1 MARWDLRIKDLNWT
15 NSFRGES
22 FLTSVGSSFH
32 SNDPRYQK
40 ECLLKVREE
49 KQGMV
54 KSALRKLFEEDENI
68 SG

>member
-1 MARWDLRIKDLNWT
+1 MYVFPGFLARWELRL
-15 NSFRGES
+15 RGES

-32 SNDPRYQK
+32 SNDPRYRR

-49 KQGMV
+49 KRGMV
-54 KSALRKLFEEDENI
+54 KSTLRKLSEEDENI